1 MRRLATVVKYPQSD
15 TPSVGRLETRRHSD
29 ESRPPWHLSLIA
41 PGLSFV
47 ILSPLMSGLLSK
59 LGFGSTAEETA
70 TIVQG
75 EIPVLHGADLAVAY
89 FSSRGGGD
97 LHDFLRVSPHRFL
110 FGLLDVAGKR
120 EASGPVL
127 QAAQGCFRSSA
138 EKLFSDSEVNE
149 SDAMIELARR
159 LNLEIMRA
167 AGGVRSCP
175 AFAGCYNEELGT
187 ICYVNAGHT
196 PGLLRDEA
204 SVVELPATGL
214 PLGLFSLAPTDARI
228 VGLGPKASL
237 AVVSR
242 GVVEAESKNS
252 EFGLAGVK
260 GVMQVG
266 SASAQDLSRNIL
278 QRVQD
283 FMQTAPKHND
293 VTALTLIRN

>member
-1 MRRLATVVKYPQSD
+1 
-15 TPSVGRLETRRHSD
+15 
-29 ESRPPWHLSLIA
+29 
-41 PGLSFV
+41 
-47 ILSPLMSGLLSK
+47 MSGLLSK
-59 LGFGSTAEETA
+59 LGFGSSTEEVP
-70 TIVQG
+70 TIVHG
-75 EIPVLHGADLAVAY
+75 EIPSLQGAELAVAY
-89 FSSRGGGD
+89 FSSRAGGD
-97 LHDFLRVSPHRFL
+97 LHDFRRVGPNRFL

-120 EASGPVL
+120 ETSGPVL
-127 QAAQGCFRSSA
+127 QAAQACFRSSA
-138 EKLFSDSEVNE
+138 EELFVADELNE

-187 ICYVNAGHT
+187 VCYVNAGHT
-196 PGLLRDEA
+196 PGLLRDDA

-242 GVVEAESKNS
+242 GVVEAESRNA
-252 EFGLAGVK
+252 EFGLEGVK
-260 GVMQVG
+260 SVVQADH
-266 SASAQDLSRNIL
+266 ASAKDLSQNIL

-283 FMQTAPKHND
+283 FMRMAPKHND
-293 VTALTLIRN
+293 VTALTLIRGS

>member
-1 MRRLATVVKYPQSD
+1 
-15 TPSVGRLETRRHSD
+15 
-29 ESRPPWHLSLIA
+29 
-41 PGLSFV
+41 
-47 ILSPLMSGLLSK
+47 MSGLLSK
-59 LGFGSTAEETA
+59 LGFGSPAEDA
-70 TIVQG
+70 TEIVLGDLPELQG
-75 EIPVLHGADLAVAY
+75 AGLAVAY
-89 FSSRGGGD
+89 FSSRAGGD
-97 LHDFLRVSPHRFL
+97 LHDFLRVSPNRFL

-120 EASGPVL
+120 ETSGPVI
-127 QAAQGCFRSSA
+127 QAAQGCFRSAA
-138 EKLFSDSEVNE
+138 EKLFADPELNE

-196 PGLLRDEA
+196 PGLLRDDA

-242 GVVEAESKNS
+242 GVVEAESKNA

-260 GVMQVG
+260 SAMQAG
-266 SASAQDLSRNIL
+266 PASAQDLSQSIL

-283 FMQTAPKHND
+283 FMHMAPKHND
-293 VTALTLIRN
+293 VTALTLVRN